1 MSSRMRLNLPALSSK
16 SSEMAL
22 ETRVR
27 WVMSSEASWEGE
39 VFFCTYI
46 KMTNHL

>member
-27 WVMSSEASWEGE
+27 WVMSSEASWERR
-39 VFFCTYI
+39 VFATR
-46 KMTNHL
+46 LD